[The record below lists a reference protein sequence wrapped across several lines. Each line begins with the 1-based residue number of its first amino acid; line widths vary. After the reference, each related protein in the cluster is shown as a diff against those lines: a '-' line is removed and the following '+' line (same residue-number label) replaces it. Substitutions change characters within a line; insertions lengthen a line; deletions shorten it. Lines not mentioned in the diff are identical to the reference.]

1 MKTPVNS
8 RTVRQHLTYSW
19 WKYALLIILGT
30 LAVNLYFTVT
40 AYRSPAD
47 KKIDLYIYGVADESG
62 LNAYLSEVREEK
74 MPDME
79 EILALSMATDATYGP
94 MQLSTYVAA
103 GEGDIYFLPRDEF
116 LSFASSGAWIP
127 LEEDQEL
134 MELFSSRGLSL
145 QSGWRRSSDT
155 GESHLCGIP
164 LSQIPGLR
172 NYLYVENGYLCV
184 LITNGNDENVMKF
197 LRIFC
202 EDMLN
207 LPLPEA
213 AAESISAPE
222 ASGSPAEEAAA
233 PESTAALPE
242 TGSGSTA
249 K

>member
-19 WKYALLIILGT
+19 WKYALLIILGA

-40 AYRSPAD
+40 AYHSPAN
-47 KKIDLYIYGVADESG
+47 KKIDLYIYGLADETG
-62 LNAYLSEVREEK
+62 LNAYLSEVREEQ

-79 EILALSMATDATYGP
+79 ELHALAMSTDATYGP

-103 GEGDIYFLPRDEF
+103 GEGDVYFLPRDEF
-116 LSFASSGAWIP
+116 LSFASSGAWVP

-134 MELFSSRGLSL
+134 MELFSSRDLSL
-145 QSGWRRSSDT
+145 QSGWRRSSET
-155 GESHLCGIP
+155 GESHLYGLP
-164 LSQIPGLR
+164 LSQIPGIR

-207 LPLPEA
+207 LPPPEAVAENTAAPEA
-213 AAESISAPE
+213 AA
-222 ASGSPAEEAAA
+222 SPAQETAA
-233 PESTAALPE
+233 PESASAPSEGASQPAA
-242 TGSGSTA
+242 